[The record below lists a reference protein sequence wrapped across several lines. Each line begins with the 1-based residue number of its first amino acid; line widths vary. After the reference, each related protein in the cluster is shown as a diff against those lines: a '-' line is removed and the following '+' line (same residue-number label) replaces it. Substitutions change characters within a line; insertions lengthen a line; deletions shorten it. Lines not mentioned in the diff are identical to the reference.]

1 MFFIQFNENKKKYI
15 QLADYIKNMIE
26 NGSLTYGGKLPSTR
40 ELSEELKIGRST
52 VMKSYELLE
61 MEEYIYT
68 IKGKGT
74 FINQLK
80 IKRDN
85 EKKSPQS
92 VSINW
97 ESSINNYAKRAV
109 DLDIMKWDAQ
119 YKKGMI
125 SFKSIAPDGDTFDI
139 EGFKRAFYNR
149 LSIEGSNLLNYG
161 YAKGYKPLTEWL
173 LEYIKDKGVNIE
185 GKDILITNG
194 FTEGLNLALS
204 AICESG
210 DKVICENPTHNTAI
224 KIMKMRDIQIIG
236 VDIKSREG
244 IDTNELKKIINNN
257 DVKAVFLIPSYH
269 NPTGLVMSYEKRE
282 EIYSILSEKNIP
294 IIEDWF
300 AEELNY
306 SGDHIKSITA
316 IGGSNNNVINIGS
329 FSKILFPGMRIG
341 WIFADKELIDVLE
354 SIKRAMNIH
363 TSFIDQ
369 GILYEYLKSEQFP
382 QFIKRIRRRY
392 KQKYELMKEM
402 VEEEIKYEYLWGDGG
417 LYMYVIL
424 NEKIKVRTL
433 LERCIKRG
441 VIFTCGDVFSVS
453 NIQSNGISSNKV
465 KIENGLRLGFS
476 KLKNSEIKKGIKII
490 GEEIEEMLNNN
501 SQKDSLK

>member
-1 MFFIQFNENKKKYI
+1 MFFIQFKENKKKYI
-15 QLADYIKNMIE
+15 QLSDYIKNMIE
-26 NGSLTYGGKLPSTR
+26 NGSLTAGSKLPSTR

-52 VMKSYELLE
+52 VLKSYEILE
-61 MEEYIYT
+61 VEEYIFT

-74 FINQLK
+74 FINELK
-80 IKRDN
+80 IKYNKNREFTN
-85 EKKSPQS
+85 SS
-92 VSINW
+92 LINW
-97 ESSINNYAKRAV
+97 EEHMNKYAKRAV
-109 DLDIMKWDAQ
+109 ELDIMKWDSQ

-139 EGFKRAFYNR
+139 DGFKRAFYNR
-149 LSIEGSNLLNYG
+149 LSLEGSNLLNYG

-173 LEYIKDKGVNIE
+173 LKYMVDKGVNIE

-194 FTEGLNLALS
+194 FTEGLNIVLS

-210 DKVICENPTHNTAI
+210 DKVLCENPTHNTAI
-224 KIMKMRDIQIIG
+224 KILKMREVNLIG
-236 VDIKSREG
+236 INIKSREG
-244 IDTNELKKIINNN
+244 IDIKELKELIENN
-257 DVKAVFLIPSYH
+257 DIKAVFLIPSYH
-269 NPTGLVMSYEKRE
+269 NPTGLVMTYEKRE
-282 EIYSILSEKNIP
+282 EIYSILSENNIP

-306 SGDHIKSITA
+306 SGDHVKSITA

-341 WIFADKELIDVLE
+341 WVFGDKSLIDALE
-354 SIKRAMNIH
+354 SIKRGLNIH

-369 GILYEYLKSEQFP
+369 GILYEYLESEQFP

-392 KQKYELMKEM
+392 KLKYELMKEM
-402 VEEEIKYEYLWGDGG
+402 IEENIKYEHLLGDGG

-424 NEKIKVRTL
+424 PSKIKVRAL
-433 LERCIKRG
+433 LKRCIKRG

-453 NIQSNGISSNKV
+453 NEDSDGVISNKYNY
-465 KIENGLRLGFS
+465 ENGLRLGFS
-476 KLKNSEIKKGIKII
+476 KLKNSEIKKGIRII
-490 GEEIEEMLNNN
+490 GEEIKEMLNE
-501 SQKDSLK
+501 

>member
-1 MFFIQFNENKKKYI
+1 MFFIQFEENKKKYI
-15 QLADYIKNMIE
+15 QLADYLKNMIE
-26 NGSLTYGGKLPSTR
+26 NGSLTVGSKLPSTR

-52 VMKSYELLE
+52 VIKSYEILE
-61 MEEYIYT
+61 IEEYIYT

-74 FINQLK
+74 FINNLK
-80 IKRDN
+80 VKCDGNKIFPTSPLISWEEQMN
-85 EKKSPQS
+85 E
-92 VSINW
+92 
-97 ESSINNYAKRAV
+97 YAMRAV
-109 DLDIMKWDAQ
+109 DLDIMKWDSQ

-139 EGFKRAFYNR
+139 DGFKRAFYNR
-149 LSIEGSNLLNYG
+149 LSLEGSNLLNYG

-173 LEYIKDKGVNIE
+173 LKYMVDKGVNIE

-194 FTEGLNLALS
+194 FTEGLNIVLS

-210 DKVICENPTHNTAI
+210 DKVLCENPTHNTAI
-224 KIMKMRDIQIIG
+224 KILKMREVNLIG
-236 VDIKSREG
+236 IDIKSREG
-244 IDTNELKKIINNN
+244 IDTKELKELIEKNEI
-257 DVKAVFLIPSYH
+257 KAVFLIPSYH

-282 EIYSILSEKNIP
+282 EIYSILSEKKIP

-306 SGDHIKSITA
+306 SGDHVKSLTA

-341 WIFADKELIDVLE
+341 WVFGDKTLIQTLE
-354 SIKRAMNIH
+354 SIKRGFNIH

-369 GILYEYLKSEQFP
+369 GILYEYLESEQFP

-392 KQKYELMKEM
+392 KVKYELMKEM
-402 VEEEIKYEYLWGDGG
+402 IEENIMYEQLWGDGG

-424 NEKIKVRTL
+424 PEKIKVRML
-433 LERCIKRG
+433 LKRCIERG
-441 VIFTCGDVFSVS
+441 VIFTCGDVFSVY
-453 NIQSNGISSNKV
+453 NEAYYGGIVNENKC
-465 KIENGLRLGFS
+465 KNGLRLGFS
-476 KLKNSEIKKGIKII
+476 KLKNSEIKIGIKII
-490 GEEIEEMLNNN
+490 GEEIQGILNE
-501 SQKDSLK
+501 